1 MIEVE
6 VKAHVGDF
14 EEIRKKLN
22 LLGAKRMEIQGQ
34 EDTYF
39 HAPHRDFA
47 KTDEAL
53 RLRQTTT
60 KKKSKIYMTYKGSK
74 LDDLSKTRV
83 EIEVGVDDYLK
94 MYSILENLNFKA
106 LPQVIKEREIYQ
118 LNEYIISLDTVHN
131 LGKFLEIEKN
141 IGEQESYKEVRDEI
155 FHLYEKIGIVDGFE
169 RLSYLELLG
178 L

>member
-6 VKAHVGDF
+6 VKAQVDDF
-14 EEIRKKLN
+14 EGLKKKLN
-22 LLGAKRMEIQGQ
+22 LLGAKRIEIQRQ

-39 HAPHRDFA
+39 NAPHRDFA

-53 RLRQTTT
+53 RLRQTNT
-60 KKKSKIYMTYKGSK
+60 KNNSKIYMTYKGSK
-74 LDDLSKTRV
+74 MDDLSKTRV
-83 EIEVGVDDYLK
+83 EIEVAVDDYLK

-106 LPQVIKEREIYQ
+106 LPHVIKEREIYQ
-118 LNEYIISLDTVHN
+118 LKEYIISLDTVHN
-131 LGKFLEIEKN
+131 LGKFMEIEKN
-141 IGEQESYKEVRDEI
+141 IGEEESYKEVRDEI